1 MADLI
6 IEKLDKLEKLII
18 EMKEGNEGRFLGM
31 DQRFDG
37 MDKRFD
43 GIDIRLDGMDK
54 RFDGIDIRL
63 DGMDKRFDGIDI
75 RLDGMD
81 KRFDGIDKT
90 LLEHEKLLDI
100 VARKTY
106 DIDKRLISV
115 EENMATKSE
124 TRRIWRSLD
133 TLAITSARH
142 NEELIYIKESI
153 KKIEIK
159 LEEHDKVLIK

>member
-18 EMKEGNEGRFLGM
+18 EMKEGNNERFLGM
-31 DQRFDG
+31 DHRF
-37 MDKRFD
+37 
-43 GIDIRLDGMDK
+43 DGMDK

-100 VARKTY
+100 VACKTY
-106 DIDKRLISV
+106 EIDKRLISV
-115 EENMATKSE
+115 EENMVTKAE

-142 NEELIYIKESI
+142 NEELISIKESI
-153 KKIEIK
+153 KKIEIR
-159 LEEHDKVLIK
+159 LEEHDKVLR